1 MKLAPKEY
9 VLQDAIRRLRDEDS
23 AELVR
28 YIGKLSSNVVWFE
41 NPAVVEKASGWVE
54 EKINKIQGFDYIPP
68 ALFALQS
75 ALKLFQDSLSNPD
88 DDANEHRDESSAS
101 ESPMSGGFARD
112 DSALR
117 RALDGA
123 LDRATRKIHRSHR

>member
-41 NPAVVEKASGWVE
+41 DPDVVEKASGWVE
-54 EKINKIQGFDYIPP
+54 EKINKVQGGEIPP

-88 DDANEHRDESSAS
+88 DDANEHRDDLCVRE
-101 ESPMSGGFARD
+101 PDVRGIRPG
-112 DSALR
+112 
-117 RALDGA
+117 
-123 LDRATRKIHRSHR
+123 